1 MNESNVMEEDW
12 ELLVSMLP
20 VGWRE
25 LARQTGAT
33 KGLRKVKGEGDCL
46 RTLLMHLACGYSLRE
61 TAVRAKA
68 AGLADL
74 SDVAL
79 FKRLRKS
86 RDWLHGLCRQLLL
99 ERTPE
104 SGSEGPIRERLRLI
118 DATAIQEPGPTGSTW
133 RIHYSLNWPQ
143 FSCDHFELT
152 ATRGRDVA
160 ESLARFPVRSG
171 DHLVAD
177 RAYFKYQGVRHVHEH
192 GAAITVRLRSNGARL
207 LDANQKPFA
216 LKRHLRRI
224 KKTAEVAC
232 WPVSMAGGESD
243 RVSRQSSSP
252 PVPGRLCVLRKTKAA
267 AARAEARAKRKASKN
282 GNKIKEDTLF
292 YAGYVIIFTTADPQ
306 RFDAWQ
312 ILETYRLRWQIEL
325 VFKRFKQLAQLG
337 HLPKDDEESSKA
349 WLYGKLLVALLSE
362 RLIEKAESFSPWG
375 YELLAA
381 PSKPVS
387 LAGV

>member
-1 MNESNVMEEDW
+1 MNGSNVMEEDW

-33 KGLRKVKGEGDCL
+33 KGLRKVKGEADCL

-61 TAVRAKA
+61 TVVRAKA

-104 SGSEGPIRERLRLI
+104 SGSEGSIRERLRLI

-133 RIHYSLNWPQ
+133 RIHYSLSWPQ

-152 ATRGRDVA
+152 ATQGRDVA
-160 ESLARFPVRSG
+160 ESLARFPVRRG

-224 KKTAEVAC
+224 KKTGEVAC

-243 RVSRQSSSP
+243 SG
-252 PVPGRLCVLRKTKAA
+252 VPSVFFAA
-267 AARAEARAKRKASKN
+267 GARALVRPAQDQGSRRKGRGQSQAQSLQKRKQDK
-282 GNKIKEDTLF
+282 GG
-292 YAGYVIIFTTADPQ
+292 YA
-306 RFDAWQ
+306 
-312 ILETYRLRWQIEL
+312 LLCRLRD
-325 VFKRFKQLAQLG
+325 
-337 HLPKDDEESSKA
+337 HLHHRRSS
-349 WLYGKLLVALLSE
+349 AL
-362 RLIEKAESFSPWG
+362 
-375 YELLAA
+375 
-381 PSKPVS
+381 
-387 LAGV
+387 